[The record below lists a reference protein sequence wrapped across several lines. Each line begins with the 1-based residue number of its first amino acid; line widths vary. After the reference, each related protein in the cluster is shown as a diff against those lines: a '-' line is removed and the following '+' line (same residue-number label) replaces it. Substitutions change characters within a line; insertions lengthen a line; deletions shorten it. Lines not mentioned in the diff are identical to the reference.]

1 MNLESA
7 IERVKE
13 LENIITQSAAN
24 HNALIGALQE
34 ANRIVC
40 AFSPQVESAENI
52 AEHFIEEVSSLDD
65 PESTDV

>member
-7 IERVKE
+7 IARVKE

-40 AFSPQVESAENI
+40 ALSPKIDSAEKI
-52 AEHFIEEVSSLDD
+52 AEEVIEAITE
-65 PESTDV
+65 

>member
-34 ANRIVC
+34 ANRVVC
-40 AFSPQVESAENI
+40 ALSPTVDSVEKI
-52 AEHFIEEVSSLDD
+52 AQEVIDVTLD
-65 PESTDV
+65 STEA

>member
-13 LENIITQSAAN
+13 LEQMVTQSAAN
-24 HNALIGALQE
+24 HNALVGALQE

-40 AFSPQVESAENI
+40 AFSPTVETVEKI
-52 AEHFIEEVSSLDD
+52 AEEVIEALPVEDNS
-65 PESTDV
+65 ESHNV

>member
-34 ANRIVC
+34 ANRVVC
-40 AFSPQVESAENI
+40 ALSPTLGTVEKI
-52 AEHFIEEVSSLDD
+52 AEAVIEAIPVEADS
-65 PESTDV
+65 ESTDV

>member
-40 AFSPQVESAENI
+40 ALSPTVGTVEKI
-52 AEHFIEEVSSLDD
+52 AEEVIEVI

>member
-7 IERVKE
+7 IARVKE

-40 AFSPQVESAENI
+40 AFSPTVETVEKI
-52 AEHFIEEVSSLDD
+52 AEEVIENLPVEDSQ
-65 PESTDV
+65 E

>member
-7 IERVKE
+7 IARVKE

-40 AFSPQVESAENI
+40 SFSPTVDTVEKI
-52 AEHFIEEVSSLDD
+52 AEEVIEAI

>member
-7 IERVKE
+7 IARAKE
-13 LENIITQSAAN
+13 LENMITQSAAQ

-40 AFSPQVESAENI
+40 AFSPTVNTIEKI
-52 AEHFIEEVSSLDD
+52 TEEVIEAL